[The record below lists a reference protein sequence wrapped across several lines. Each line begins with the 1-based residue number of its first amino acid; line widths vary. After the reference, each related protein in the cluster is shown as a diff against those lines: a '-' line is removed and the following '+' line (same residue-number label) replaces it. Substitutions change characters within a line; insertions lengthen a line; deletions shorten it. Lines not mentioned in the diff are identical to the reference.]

1 MIKNKEKKS
10 IFILSF
16 ILLLVLSI
24 SLNIDMVHAKTKLPE
39 QSREF
44 YLYDESGIIDP
55 NLESYIIGV
64 NRELNDKIGAQV
76 VVAVVDTLGGLDI
89 NTYATDLYEKWEIGS
104 KEYDNGLLILLS
116 TGENEIWIETG
127 YGLEGAL
134 PAGRLKRIIERD
146 MIPSFKANDYNEG
159 IAIGFLT
166 YTILKVSSGQGKKVH
181 PVMYGLS
188 MLFALY
194 FISKGYQ

>member
-44 YLYDESGIIDP
+44 YVYDESGIIDG

-76 VVAVVDTLGGLDI
+76 VVAEVD
-89 NTYATDLYEKWEIGS
+89 N
-104 KEYDNGLLILLS
+104 
-116 TGENEIWIETG
+116 
-127 YGLEGAL
+127 
-134 PAGRLKRIIERD
+134 
-146 MIPSFKANDYNEG
+146 
-159 IAIGFLT
+159 
-166 YTILKVSSGQGKKVH
+166 
-181 PVMYGLS
+181 
-188 MLFALY
+188 
-194 FISKGYQ
+194 